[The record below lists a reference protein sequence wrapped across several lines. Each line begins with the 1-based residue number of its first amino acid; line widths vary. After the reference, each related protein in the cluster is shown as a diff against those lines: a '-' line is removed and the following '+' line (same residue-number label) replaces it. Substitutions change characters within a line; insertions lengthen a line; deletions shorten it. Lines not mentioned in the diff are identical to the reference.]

1 MARIVKEKEYA
12 ARRNEILDVA
22 QRLVYTKGY
31 EQMTIQDILDDLHIS
46 KGAFYH
52 YFDSKGAV
60 LEALVERMVVV
71 EVIPLLTPIVQDAGL
86 TALEKL
92 NRYFDTAVRWKTAKK
107 TFMLELLRVW
117 LADENAIVRQ
127 KLFTTSIKHVT
138 PLLAEIIRQGIRE
151 GVFTTS
157 YPDQVCHVIVYS
169 LQGVGDTIIEL
180 LLSSETNPDAA
191 RIESGVTTYIAAL
204 TDALERVLGTPPRAL
219 HLIDPETLKEWFV
232 SPDDTIGIRDQGISD
247 QGIRNQGIR
256 HQDSQSLTPDSLIPG
271 SLIP

>member
-31 EQMTIQDILDDLHIS
+31 EQMTIQDILDDRHIS

-60 LEALVERMVVV
+60 LEALIERMVVV
-71 EVIPLLTPIVQDAGL
+71 EVIPLLTPIVQDPDL

-107 TFMLELLRVW
+107 TFMLKLLRVW

-127 KLFTTSIKHVT
+127 KLFAMSAKQVT
-138 PLLAEIIRQGIRE
+138 PLLTQIIRQGIQE
-151 GVFTTS
+151 GVFQTS
-157 YPDQVCHVIVYS
+157 YPDQVCHVIVYI
-169 LQGVGDTIIEL
+169 LQGLSDTIIEL
-180 LLSSETNPDAA
+180 LLSSETKRDAA
-191 RIESGVTTYIAAL
+191 RIESGVTAYIAAL
-204 TDALERVLGTPPRAL
+204 TDALERVLGAPRGSL
-219 HLIDPETLKEWFV
+219 NLIDPETLKEWFV
-232 SPDDTIGIRDQGISD
+232 SPNDIMSVPGEGLMEGIGILES
-247 QGIRNQGIR
+247 RN
-256 HQDSQSLTPDSLIPG
+256 S
-271 SLIP
+271 

>member
-1 MARIVKEKEYA
+1 MARIVKEKEYV

-22 QRLVYTKGY
+22 QRLVYSKGY
-31 EQMTIQDILDDLHIS
+31 EQMTIQDMLNDLDIS

-71 EVIPLLTPIVQDAGL
+71 EVIPLLTPIVQDSHL

-127 KLFTTSIKHVT
+127 KLFAMSVKRVT
-138 PLLAEIIRQGIRE
+138 PLLTEIIRQGIQE
-151 GVFTTS
+151 GVFKTA
-157 YPDQVCHVIVYS
+157 YPDQVCHVILYV
-169 LQGVGDTIIEL
+169 LQGLSETIIEL
-180 LLSSETNPDAA
+180 LISSETNHDSA
-191 RIESGVTTYIAAL
+191 RIESGVTVYIAAL
-204 TDALERVLGTPPRAL
+204 TDALERVLGTPKGAL
-219 HLIDPETLKEWFV
+219 HLIDPETLKEWF
-232 SPDDTIGIRDQGISD
+232 I
-247 QGIRNQGIR
+247 
-256 HQDSQSLTPDSLIPG
+256 
-271 SLIP
+271 

>member
-22 QRLVYTKGY
+22 QRLVYSKGY
-31 EQMTIQDILDDLHIS
+31 EQMTIQDMLNDLDIS

-71 EVIPLLTPIVQDAGL
+71 EVIPLLTPIVQDPHL

-107 TFMLELLRVW
+107 AFMLELLRVW

-127 KLFTTSIKHVT
+127 KLFAMSVKRVT
-138 PLLAEIIRQGIRE
+138 PLLTEIIRQGIQE
-151 GVFTTS
+151 GAFKTA
-157 YPDQVCHVIVYS
+157 YPDQVCHVILYV
-169 LQGVGDTIIEL
+169 LQGLSETIIEL
-180 LLSSETNPDAA
+180 LISSETNHDSA
-191 RIESGVTTYIAAL
+191 RIESGVTVYIAAL
-204 TDALERVLGTPPRAL
+204 TDALERVLGTPKGAL
-219 HLIDPETLKEWFV
+219 HLIDPETLKEWF
-232 SPDDTIGIRDQGISD
+232 I
-247 QGIRNQGIR
+247 
-256 HQDSQSLTPDSLIPG
+256 
-271 SLIP
+271 